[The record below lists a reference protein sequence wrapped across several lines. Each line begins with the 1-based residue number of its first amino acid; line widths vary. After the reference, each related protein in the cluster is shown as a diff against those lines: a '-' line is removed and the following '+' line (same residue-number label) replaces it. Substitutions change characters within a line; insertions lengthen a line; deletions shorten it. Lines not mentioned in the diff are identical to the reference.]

1 MMSMAKKRQKTTHK
15 EGYTLAEMRNMTR
28 RLIDESVERL
38 RKQIRADQKKKQ
50 VSRVRNIRHG
60 VTV

>member
-1 MMSMAKKRQKTTHK
+1 MTGMVKKRQKTTHK
-15 EGYTLAEMRNMTR
+15 GGYTLAEMRSMTR
-28 RLIDESVERL
+28 GLIDESVERL
-38 RKQIRADQKKKQ
+38 RKQIRTDQKKKQ